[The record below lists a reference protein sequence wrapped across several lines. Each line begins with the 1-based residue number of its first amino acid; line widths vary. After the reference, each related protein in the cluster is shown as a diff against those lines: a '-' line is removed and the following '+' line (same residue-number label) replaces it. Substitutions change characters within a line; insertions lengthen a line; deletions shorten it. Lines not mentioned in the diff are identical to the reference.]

1 MAITPDAGILVLL
14 TTEGVI
20 NFYDIQENS
29 STENQVVGTLKTGS
43 GSSSFAISPD
53 GGSIYLIQS
62 AGDQLYVGI
71 FTIHTSHGVTAD
83 GVDIPPS
90 LVEIVLVDT
99 LATGEDPTA
108 IAFDS
113 SGSGNFVVTNPG
125 EYTVTVM
132 GPPSSGVEP
141 VDQLHQIRNYPNPFR
156 GLTTVKFAI
165 YEPTHVHLAVYD
177 VRGRLVANLVNQK
190 MDAGVHTVHWDGTD
204 RRGTQ
209 VASGLYFCRMVA
221 GDQVRTRKM
230 MMLR

>member
-1 MAITPDAGILVLL
+1 VAITPDAGILVLL

-53 GGSIYLIQS
+53 GGSIYLIQG

-90 LVEIVLVDT
+90 LVEVALVDT
-99 LATGEDPTA
+99 LVTGEDPTA
-108 IAFDS
+108 IAFDPA
-113 SGSGNFVVTNPG
+113 GSGQFIVTNPG
-125 EYTVTVM
+125 DYTVTLM
-132 GPPSSGVEP
+132 GPPSSGVGP
-141 VDQLHQIRNYPNPFR
+141 VDQVRQIRNCPNPFN
-156 GLTTVKFAI
+156 GMTKIKFGI
-165 YEPTHVHLAVYD
+165 TEPMQVQMAVYD
-177 VRGRLVANLVNQK
+177 VRGRLVANIVNQK
-190 MDAGVHTVHWDGTD
+190 MDPGIYTVEWNGTD
-204 RRGTQ
+204 RHGAR

-221 GDQVRTRKM
+221 GAEVRTRKM
-230 MMLR
+230 MLLR